1 MGISFA
7 EANTMAEAD
16 ADAESEAEA
25 DSEAEAEPL
34 PMAEAW
40 AMPNPIADTTDS
52 YKQANYSNQDDGY
65 GKTWMYIPD
74 GNGDPQVAY
83 LKEESSP
90 SRGRN
95 KNIKEH
101 VRFELYTK

>member
-1 MGISFA
+1 MAISFA
-7 EANTMAEAD
+7 EANTMAESE
-16 ADAESEAEA
+16 AESE
-25 DSEAEAEPL
+25 SEAEAEPEAL
-34 PMAEAW
+34 PMAEAL

-52 YKQANYSNQDDGY
+52 YKQASNYSNQDDGY

-74 GNGDPQVAY
+74 GNGVPQVAY

-90 SRGRN
+90 SRGR
-95 KNIKEH
+95 KKEIKEH

>member
-7 EANTMAEAD
+7 EANTMAEAE
-16 ADAESEAEA
+16 ADAESEAESDA
-25 DSEAEAEPL
+25 EAEALPL
-34 PMAEAW
+34 AEAL

-52 YKQANYSNQDDGY
+52 YGQATNYSNEDDGY

-74 GNGDPQVAY
+74 GNGVPQVAY

>member
-1 MGISFA
+1 MGISVA
-7 EANTMAEAD
+7 EANTMAEAEPEP
-16 ADAESEAEA
+16 ESEAEG
-25 DSEAEAEPL
+25 EAEAL
-34 PMAEAW
+34 PIAEAL
-40 AMPNPIADTTDS
+40 AMAYPIADTTDS
-52 YKQANYSNQDDGY
+52 YGQANYSNQDDGY

-74 GNGDPQVAY
+74 GNGTPQVAY
-83 LKEESSP
+83 LKEESTP